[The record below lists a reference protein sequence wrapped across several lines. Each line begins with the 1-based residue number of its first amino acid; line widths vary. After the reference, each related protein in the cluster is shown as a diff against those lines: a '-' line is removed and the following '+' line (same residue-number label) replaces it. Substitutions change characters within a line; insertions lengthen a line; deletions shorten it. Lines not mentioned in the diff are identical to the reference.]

1 MSVGVQPRR
10 LRIGE
15 VAEATGVTTRTIR
28 YYEEIGLLES
38 TEERA
43 EGKHRLYSEADVERV
58 REVIRLRDLLGL
70 SLDELRRLV
79 AAESARAALRRE
91 WRETEDPA
99 VRRRLLEASLAHIAD
114 QLDLVRKRRRELE
127 RLDEELVAKRKR
139 ARQLL
144 SEL

>member
-1 MSVGVQPRR
+1 VSVSVAPRR

-28 YYEEIGLLES
+28 YYEEIGLLTS
-38 TEERA
+38 TEARQ

-79 AAESARAALRRE
+79 EAESARAAIRRE
-91 WRETEDPA
+91 WQETQDPDT
-99 VRRRLLEASLAHIAD
+99 RRRLLEASLGHIAD
-114 QLDLVRKRRRELE
+114 QLELVRKRRTELE

-139 ARQLL
+139 VRQLL